1 MLCEVATGFTTLDL
15 RPSRGT
21 NKNMT
26 KKIPFDS
33 SSKAMRSLWLNDTHS
48 AVGGRDDA
56 HDTSLTT
63 SCDYIHSAAAKGART
78 LVTHAEIRL
87 MGITSHVYIFGGGT
101 SKINL
106 RAIYK
111 WHIYMID
118 RIQNI
123 WALRTVNDACYAS
136 WFVGVC
142 VCVIIIPVSQSKGA
156 ALYNLIIAYMPKW
169 GTQKAN

>member
-15 RPSRGT
+15 SPSRGT
-21 NKNMT
+21 KKNMT

-48 AVGGRDDA
+48 VVGGRDDA

-87 MGITSHVYIFGGGT
+87 MGITSHVYIFGGET

-123 WALRTVNDACYAS
+123 WVLRTLAMLCYAS
-136 WFVGVC
+136 LFVGVC
-142 VCVIIIPVSQSKGA
+142 VWL
-156 ALYNLIIAYMPKW
+156 LYLFPNPREQHYI
-169 GTQKAN
+169 T